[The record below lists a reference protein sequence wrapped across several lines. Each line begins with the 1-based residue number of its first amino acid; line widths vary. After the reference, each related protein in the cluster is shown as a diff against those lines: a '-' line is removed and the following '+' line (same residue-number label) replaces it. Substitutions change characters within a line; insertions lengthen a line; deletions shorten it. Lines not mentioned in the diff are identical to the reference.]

1 MPRIALSCL
10 ILLTN
15 LGLLVACKK
24 EKLENQYNK
33 LKKEAFE
40 MSKFDRK
47 KSDELEK
54 KADDV
59 LKEIQKLN

>member
-24 EKLENQYNK
+24 EKLETLQK
-33 LKKEAFE
+33 P
-40 MSKFDRK
+40 
-47 KSDELEK
+47 
-54 KADDV
+54 KAHSV
-59 LKEIQKLN
+59 LAEYSRI